1 MCCVVEQTLTGKLDH
16 VTVAQPAR
24 IGILIGDRFAIDC
37 ENGRKLGEES
47 SNNNM
52 GFLTD
57 GNTLNWSEVQKYC
70 DYIRKHG
77 IKQFLAI
84 YEKTKNR
91 SHDCLKFGDEIEYVL
106 ISLND
111 KEKKVKLSLRAAEIL
126 DELMR
131 EELEGHG
138 YITPQSSM
146 TILP

>member
-1 MCCVVEQTLTGKLDH
+1 
-16 VTVAQPAR
+16 
-24 IGILIGDRFAIDC
+24 
-37 ENGRKLGEES
+37 
-47 SNNNM
+47 M

-138 YITPQSSM
+138 YVTPQSSM
-146 TILP
+146 DHLALRLIID

>member
-1 MCCVVEQTLTGKLDH
+1 M
-16 VTVAQPAR
+16 AS
-24 IGILIGDRFAIDC
+24 
-37 ENGRKLGEES
+37 EES
-47 SNNNM
+47 NM

-131 EELEGHG
+131 EELEGKG
-138 YITPQSSM
+138 YVTPQSSM
-146 TILP
+146 EQLFVLP